1 MEDHSLV
8 DLAYQQNKVEHT
20 WFRTGRE
27 YQSSRIDY
35 ILTSIPTTGLD
46 LMSTRVDTLLA
57 TFDHTFLT
65 STFGQKI
72 NKRTQGM
79 KDYILASEEYIIE
92 SAEEI
97 FKILQNRCQNKEPI
111 DEEQDEIQGE
121 NLRRE
126 TLDQNYQLENKDT
139 GDTALHIFNDIVLQ
153 LQQLHNK
160 IAKERNQ
167 LESKKMQKISST
179 LFALKRQLKNAR
191 TEDSKQE
198 IADQI
203 STHQRNLSNS
213 LESKEHASMLR
224 VRNFYLLGNGTMA
237 PQTFYCIK
245 EKNKNRDIKKLQ
257 VEGREISDEDEIIEI
272 MQNWY
277 EKTAMQETPQTV
289 PLRDFLHANG
299 IELPQV
305 EEGQKEELQEE
316 FTMEE
321 VAQALQEAT
330 EASAPGPSGQTLTYF
345 KLLFME
351 IPILFT
357 KALNQ
362 LVFVPELVNSS
373 QFQWIKKRKVIYIPK
388 KTNPQTP
395 ADYRPLSLLEVLYKI
410 PSRILSKRIN
420 KVLPTIIGPHQHG
433 FMQNKGIQEPSIIMT
448 HLIQDACLYN
458 KSLQLIS
465 FDIEK
470 AFDRVSHTVIIQ
482 ALQEFGF
489 PEIYIEAIR
498 DYVLTGIAY
507 VEVNGRVGMLISIK
521 TGSGQGTLFPA
532 HSS

>member
-1 MEDHSLV
+1 
-8 DLAYQQNKVEHT
+8 
-20 WFRTGRE
+20 
-27 YQSSRIDY
+27 
-35 ILTSIPTTGLD
+35 
-46 LMSTRVDTLLA
+46 
-57 TFDHTFLT
+57 
-65 STFGQKI
+65 
-72 NKRTQGM
+72 
-79 KDYILASEEYIIE
+79 
-92 SAEEI
+92 
-97 FKILQNRCQNKEPI
+97 
-111 DEEQDEIQGE
+111 
-121 NLRRE
+121 
-126 TLDQNYQLENKDT
+126 
-139 GDTALHIFNDIVLQ
+139 
-153 LQQLHNK
+153 
-160 IAKERNQ
+160 
-167 LESKKMQKISST
+167 
-179 LFALKRQLKNAR
+179 
-191 TEDSKQE
+191 
-198 IADQI
+198 
-203 STHQRNLSNS
+203 
-213 LESKEHASMLR
+213 
-224 VRNFYLLGNGTMA
+224 
-237 PQTFYCIK
+237 
-245 EKNKNRDIKKLQ
+245 
-257 VEGREISDEDEIIEI
+257 
-272 MQNWY
+272 
-277 EKTAMQETPQTV
+277 
-289 PLRDFLHANG
+289 
-299 IELPQV
+299 
-305 EEGQKEELQEE
+305 
-316 FTMEE
+316 MEE
-321 VAQALQEAT
+321 VVQALQEAT
-330 EASAPGPSGQTLTYF
+330 EVSAPGPSGQTLTYF

-351 IPILFT
+351 IPVLFT

-362 LVFVPELVNSS
+362 LAFVPGLVTSS

-420 KVLPTIIGPHQHG
+420 KVLPTIIGPYQHG